1 MPRPLYTPGPDFDQ
15 RPIPGT
21 RQPRRTWFRV
31 HRSGVPAVC
40 FGIHAH
46 HRFSHP
52 DCPFPLLYLGASI
65 STCLLEYFGDEVL
78 AGQRVIAASKWNGCS
93 LSRIEVPALRVCA
106 LSHEPTRAAMGM
118 DKASLLATDFGVPQ
132 AWGLAVQ
139 RHQAAFEALKYSSRF
154 IDQPCLAL
162 FERGGMAAQLRETL
176 LGPLNSL
183 DAAVDWLEDH
193 AAALV

>member
-1 MPRPLYTPGPDFDQ
+1 M
-15 RPIPGT
+15 
-21 RQPRRTWFRV
+21 WFRV
-31 HRSGVPAVC
+31 HRSGVPAVQL
-40 FGIHAH
+40 GTHGH

-78 AGQRVIAASKWNGCS
+78 AGQRVIAASKWDGCS
-93 LSRIEVPALRVCA
+93 LSQIEVPALRVCA
-106 LSHEPTRAAMGM
+106 VSHEPTRVAMGM
-118 DKASLLATDFGVPQ
+118 DKASLLATDLRVPQ

-139 RHQAAFEALKYSSRF
+139 RHPISFEAIKYSSRF

-176 LGPLNSL
+176 LGPLHRL
-183 DAAVDWLEDH
+183 DAAVDWLDIH
-193 AAALV
+193 HAALV